1 MGTSVN
7 VNQLTY
13 LLAEPSGGLVV
24 LGPSCCLLDADLI
37 RQTWDEWGEREPL
50 SQEWVC
56 LWRGWT
62 D

>member
-1 MGTSVN
+1 M
-7 VNQLTY
+7 NQLTY